1 MEPTLQTIGL
11 RKVEDN
17 NIRIS
22 VPEEVTRIT
31 DKANLLK
38 SFIEQLVTLQGG

>member
-1 MEPTLQTIGL
+1 MGTIYNE
-11 RKVEDN
+11 VCQIFEDN